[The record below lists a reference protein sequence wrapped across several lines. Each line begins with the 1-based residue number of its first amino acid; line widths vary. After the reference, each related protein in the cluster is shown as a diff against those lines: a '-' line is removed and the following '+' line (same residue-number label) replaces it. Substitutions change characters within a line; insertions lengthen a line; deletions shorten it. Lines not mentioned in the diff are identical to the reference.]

1 MRICDLSSGI
11 GQVSQAYAKLK
22 ERSNETREVWNDD
35 AFRQFDQQRLNE
47 IPARLQQ
54 LAAAVNRLTE
64 ILIEAERECGEPS
77 EG

>member
-1 MRICDLSSGI
+1 MRICDLSSGM

-22 ERSNETREVWNDD
+22 ERATETGEVWTDD
-35 AFRQFDQQRLNE
+35 AFRQSDQQRLNE

-54 LAAAVNRLTE
+54 LGAAVNRLTE
-64 ILIEAERECGEPS
+64 LLIEAERECGEPN